1 LEECGLFFVVGVVA
15 KFDWKKFV
23 ISESTTCNAIFI
35 SIDPVPK
42 EKFFAV
48 SDTAGVHFKK
58 LKGARFFHRNK

>member
-48 SDTAGVHFKK
+48 SDTAGVV
-58 LKGARFFHRNK
+58 